1 MVLTRKNYADR
12 RFVLSSASVAALPK
26 RVNVSAVMSKPPEA
40 RAAEVAPRTFRT
52 ASDLPREPV
61 YGPSHLPDPS
71 SIGEPGKFPFTR
83 GLHAT
88 GYRGRLWTMRQYAGF
103 GTAAESNRRYR
114 YLLEHGTT
122 GLSVA
127 FDLPTQIG
135 YDSDDPHAV
144 GEVGRVGVA
153 IDSLEDMETLLDS
166 LPLDR
171 ISTSMTINATAAI
184 LLALYVA
191 VARRRG
197 IPEKALSGTVQN
209 DILKEY
215 VARGTYIYPPGP
227 SLRLVTDLIGY
238 CAEAV
243 PRWNPISISGYHI
256 REAGATAPQELAF
269 TFAHALEYVRAAQ
282 KAGLDPDRFGERL
295 SFFFACHSDFI
306 EEVAKFRAARR
317 LWARLMKERFSVTN
331 PKAQQLRFHVQT
343 GGVTLTA
350 QQPDNNVA
358 RVALQALAAVLGG
371 CQSLHTNSKDEA
383 LALPTEA
390 SARLALRTQQVIA
403 HESGVADTVDPL
415 GGAYAVEAA
424 TLAVEQEAA
433 LLLDAIETRGGAL
446 CAIERGEIQRE
457 VQESAYRFQREV
469 EAGER
474 VIVGVNRFVEAG
486 AQAPSDILRIDPA
499 LERAQVERV
508 RALRARRDP
517 APWQAALGAL
527 EDRARS
533 GGNLI
538 PAIVDAVLAWATVG
552 EIAGRLRDVFGEHRE
567 TLVL

>member
-1 MVLTRKNYADR
+1 MPKTPAPPGATRPQVVVKD
-12 RFVLSSASVAALPK
+12 V
-26 RVNVSAVMSKPPEA
+26 
-40 RAAEVAPRTFRT
+40 RT
-52 ASDLPREPV
+52 ASGLPREAV
-61 YGPSHLPDPS
+61 YGPDRLPDAATA
-71 SIGEPGKFPFTR
+71 IGAPGAFPFTR
-83 GLHAT
+83 GLHAN

-135 YDSDDPHAV
+135 YDSDDPHAM

-153 IDSLEDMETLLDS
+153 IDSLEDMEILLDGI
-166 LPLDR
+166 PLDR
-171 ISTSMTINATAAI
+171 VSTSMTINATASI

-191 VARRRG
+191 AARRRG
-197 IPEKALSGTVQN
+197 IPDAALSGTVQN

-215 VARGTYIYPPGP
+215 VARGTYIYPPKP
-227 SLRLVTDLIGY
+227 SLRLVTDVFAY
-238 CAEAV
+238 CAERV
-243 PRWNPISISGYHI
+243 PKWNTISISGYHI
-256 REAGATAPQELAF
+256 REAGATAPQEIAF
-269 TFAHALEYVRAAQ
+269 TLANALEYVRAAQ
-282 KAGLDPDRFGERL
+282 QAGLDADRFGERL
-295 SFFFACHSDFI
+295 SFFFACHSDFV

-317 LWARLMKERFSVTN
+317 LWARLMKERGVTN

-350 QQPDNNVA
+350 QQPDNNVV

-371 CQSLHTNSKDEA
+371 CQSLHTNGKDEA

-390 SARLALRTQQVIA
+390 SAKLALRTQQVIA

-415 GGAYAVEAA
+415 GGAYALETA
-424 TLAVEQEAA
+424 TEQLEQEARR
-433 LLLDAIETRGGAL
+433 LIEAIEDKGGAL
-446 CAIERGEIQRE
+446 RAIEQGEIQRAI
-457 VQESAYRFQREV
+457 QESAYRFQKQV

-474 VIVGVNRFVEAG
+474 VIVGVNRFESEAEEP
-486 AQAPSDILRIDPA
+486 PSDILRIDPT
-499 LERAQVERV
+499 LEQAQVERV

-517 APWQAALGAL
+517 GPWKAALAAL
-527 EDRARS
+527 AERARGS
-533 GGNLI
+533 ENMM

-552 EIAGRLRDVFGEHRE
+552 EIAGTLRGVFGEHRE